1 VVAGGFDNFT
11 RYLPLM
17 YYRPELKGDDV
28 LEPLGNDRYPAIK
41 PESFRDYV
49 KREKL

>member
-1 VVAGGFDNFT
+1 MT
-11 RYLPLM
+11 M
-17 YYRPELKGDDV
+17 YYRAELKGDGV
-28 LEPLGNDRYPAIK
+28 LEPLDNDRYPAIK